1 MTFKSNYFDVEHKK
15 ICNENYLHLINI
27 EEIDSKLESLIDK
40 SIVMICEGKTNTDL
54 AIIKKRLIHFL
65 KTKNRNCTEMGSIAE
80 FFTHL
85 YLNEIGFEQEC
96 LFFNL
101 EEGSI
106 KKGFDGY
113 YSKANEEW
121 IYESKSGSIKTE
133 NISHRGKIKEA
144 YGDLKK
150 TIAGKKKNNPWQN
163 AYNHASHMDVAS
175 ALGIRENLKKL
186 SEDFI
191 KGKYHDIKNFNV
203 IPGSTIFLNGKWE
216 RLNSAELE
224 KTIKKMIIKFKFKKI
239 HIVCVNKKSL
249 DLFWDYLN
257 K

>member
-1 MTFKSNYFDVEHKK
+1 
-15 ICNENYLHLINI
+15 
-27 EEIDSKLESLIDK
+27 
-40 SIVMICEGKTNTDL
+40 
-54 AIIKKRLIHFL
+54 
-65 KTKNRNCTEMGSIAE
+65 MGAIAE

-85 YLNEIGFEQEC
+85 YLSEIGFKQEC

-121 IYESKSGSIKTE
+121 IYESKSGSINTK

-144 YGDLKK
+144 YIDLKK

-175 ALGIRENLKKL
+175 ASDIRKNLKNL

-191 KGKYHDIKNFNV
+191 NGKHHDIKNFNV
-203 IPGSTIFLNGKWE
+203 IPGSTIFLNGNWKC
-216 RLNSAELE
+216 LNSAELE
-224 KTIKKMIIKFKFKKI
+224 KKIKKMITNFQFKKI
-239 HIVCVNKKSL
+239 HIICVNKKSL
-249 DLFWDYLN
+249 DLFWGYLN